1 MARARIEVSTV
12 KNEVAIPHWGVTL
25 RTVFGAVLEA
35 WPDAAPGECRDFK
48 LIHKDK
54 DVGTIHV
61 RQHSI
66 ESN

>member
-1 MARARIEVSTV
+1 MLRPRIKVNAV
-12 KNEVAIPHWGVTL
+12 NNEVHIPHWGVTL
-25 RTVFGAVLEA
+25 RTVFGAVLDA

-61 RQHSI
+61 RQHSTD
-66 ESN
+66 SN